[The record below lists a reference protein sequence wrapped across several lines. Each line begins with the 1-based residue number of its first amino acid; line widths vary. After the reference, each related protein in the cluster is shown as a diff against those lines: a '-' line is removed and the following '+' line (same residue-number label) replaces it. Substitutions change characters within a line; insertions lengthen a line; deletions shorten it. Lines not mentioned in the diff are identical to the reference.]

1 MTAADGSTHGHGRR
15 GAPLGSQPE
24 IDDRRGIAV
33 RRPGTVKTHL
43 TAETLRL
50 YAGDWA
56 CFQAYCAEH
65 RAKPL
70 PAAPGVVAAFLA
82 SAGSGRAALSRR
94 RAAIDHY
101 HRHRGFPTPGA
112 DAAVRA
118 ALRQARRA
126 APQPERAIPPT
137 PSMLERLADTCGS
150 DLAGQRDRA
159 LLLLLAAGLGR
170 TAIVALQ
177 AEHLRFTETGLDW
190 TTTQHDG
197 LEKASLPRSVSL
209 ALCPVRA
216 VDDWLRTS
224 ATRYGPVFRKVN
236 RWGQLEHAALGAD
249 ALRLILVRRTALLSP
264 GRKRR

>member
-1 MTAADGSTHGHGRR
+1 MIVANGSTDRPGRL
-15 GAPLGSQPE
+15 GEPLSSETDAGGGQ
-24 IDDRRGIAV
+24 GNAV
-33 RRPGTVKTHL
+33 LRPGTIKAQL
-43 TAETLRL
+43 TANTLRL

-56 CFQAYCAEH
+56 CFQAYCVEH
-65 RAKPL
+65 RAMAL
-70 PAAPGVVAAFLA
+70 PAAPGLVAAFLA
-82 SAGSGRAALSRR
+82 SGGSGRAALSRR

-101 HRHRGFPTPGA
+101 HRHRGFAPPGA
-112 DAAVRA
+112 DTVVRA

-126 APQPERAIPPT
+126 APRPERAIPPT
-137 PSMLERLADTCGS
+137 PSMLERLADTCGG

-190 TTTQHDG
+190 TTSRRDG
-197 LEKASLPRSVSL
+197 LEKSSLPRSASL

-224 ATRYGPVFRKVN
+224 VTRYGPVFRKVN

-249 ALRLILVRRTALLSP
+249 ALRLILARRTALMSP

>member
-82 SAGSGRAALSRR
+82 SAGPGRAALSRR

-101 HRHRGFPTPGA
+101 HRHRGFPPPGT
-112 DAAVRA
+112 DASVRA
-118 ALRQARRA
+118 ALRHARRA
-126 APQPERAIPPT
+126 APRPERAPP
-137 PSMLERLADTCGS
+137 PAPAMLERLADACGS
-150 DLAGQRDRA
+150 NLAGQRDRA

-170 TAIVALQ
+170 DAIVSLH
-177 AEHLRFTETGLDW
+177 AEHLRITEA
-190 TTTQHDG
+190 G
-197 LEKASLPRSVSL
+197 LELRGTHGEAFHLPRSVSV
-209 ALCPVRA
+209 ACCPVRA
-216 VDDWLRTS
+216 MEGWVRAS

-236 RWGQLEHAALGAD
+236 RWGQVEHAALGAD
-249 ALRLILVRRTALLSP
+249 AIRLILARCTASRPP
-264 GRKRR
+264 GQKA